1 MSKDGHLSF
10 IILVD
15 AGDNDVHK
23 IRKALLGLDAI
34 EIAHC
39 PLGPTD
45 LICCGSVATMK
56 DLNILMSEQVPE
68 LLEDKFNPIEKTET
82 LVVMDQYGEELT
94 AEKFS
99 RPNGTGAW
107 IFTDQKI
114 SGRNLTQKLIDHHP
128 EIITAFNVLGC
139 HDGVFYAE
147 AETLDKLMSVIDEG
161 FRTLRG
167 IGSTGKPMKALSR
180 TDTRLVLM

>member
-1 MSKDGHLSF
+1 MAGTQLSF

-23 IRKALLGLDAI
+23 IRDALLKLEALHI
-34 EIAHC
+34 VHC

-45 LICCGSVATMK
+45 LICVGSVASMDELK
-56 DLNILMSEQVPE
+56 GLMSTQVPQ

-82 LVVMDQYGEELT
+82 LLVMDQYGEKLT
-94 AEKFS
+94 AETFS

-107 IFTDQKI
+107 IFTDQKV
-114 SGRNLTQKLIDHHP
+114 SSSHLSAKLIDHYP
-128 EIITAFNVLGC
+128 EIITAYNVLGC
-139 HDGVFYAE
+139 HDSIFYAE
-147 AETLDKLMSVIDEG
+147 AETLDRLMAVIDEG

-167 IGSTGKPMKALSR
+167 IGSSGKPMKVLSR

>member
-1 MSKDGHLSF
+1 MAGTDLSF

-23 IRKALLGLDAI
+23 IRDALLKLDALK
-34 EIAHC
+34 IAHC

-45 LICCGSVATMK
+45 LVCVGSVANMKELK
-56 DLNILMSEQVPE
+56 DLMSTQVPA

-82 LVVMDQYGEELT
+82 LLVMDQYGEELT

-99 RPNGTGAW
+99 HPNGTGAW
-107 IFTDQKI
+107 IFTDQKV
-114 SGRNLTQKLIDHHP
+114 SSRHLSEKLIDHHP
-128 EIITAFNVLGC
+128 ELITAFNVLGS
-139 HDGVFYAE
+139 HDSVFYAE

-167 IGSTGKPMKALSR
+167 IGASGKPIKVLSR